1 MYSIYEPIQRVC
13 VMTRDQNFPDLNPDC
28 AARSFQKEKY
38 EFQMEQFSTTAVAW
52 RASEIDFVT
61 IK

>member
-1 MYSIYEPIQRVC
+1 
-13 VMTRDQNFPDLNPDC
+13 MTRNKNFPDLNPDC

-38 EFQMEQFSTTAVAW
+38 EFQMEQFSTAVAW

>member
-1 MYSIYEPIQRVC
+1 
-13 VMTRDQNFPDLNPDC
+13 MTRDQNFPDLNPDC

-38 EFQMEQFSTTAVAW
+38 EFQMEQFSTAVAR
-52 RASEIDFVT
+52 RASEIYFVT

>member
-1 MYSIYEPIQRVC
+1 
-13 VMTRDQNFPDLNPDC
+13 MTRDQNFPDLNPDC

>member
-38 EFQMEQFSTTAVAW
+38 EFQMEQFSTAEAR
-52 RASEIDFVT
+52 RASKIDFVT